1 MKGIPTVLITVSPEV
16 SAQMR
21 PPRALYPKGFKIGNS
36 LGKPGMRELQKAVLR
51 DALTLLTV
59 DTRPG
64 SYCYARLSR
73 LRRVSRTT
81 TRKKVTTEQ
90 VMQKTI
96 GILTGGG
103 DAPGL
108 NAVIR
113 AVVKTATGE
122 FGMRVVGIEDGFEG
136 LLGETRTRTLS
147 HSEVR
152 GLLPRGGTILGT
164 RNRGKFVEHSV
175 NGVSSTS
182 ESLYAEAVANI
193 EKLGISALLV
203 LGGEGTLT
211 IGAEFDRR
219 GVPVVG
225 VPKTIDNDLACTEL
239 TFGFVTA
246 LDIATEALDR
256 LHTTAESH
264 DRVMILEV
272 MGRNAGWIALHS
284 GIAGGAD
291 VILIPEIPFSMES
304 VARKIRAREEGGSN
318 FSIIVTAEGAIE
330 TGHQQIF
337 QDSGDP
343 QHAPRLGGIGQYC
356 RSQLEE
362 LTGKETRCVVLGHL
376 QRGGRPN
383 AFDRMLATTYGACAV
398 RAFAEGKHGVMVALQ
413 AGDVVTVPISE
424 AVANVKTVPP
434 NGQMVTTARDTGISF
449 GAPDEAKYHRLV

>member
-1 MKGIPTVLITVSPEV
+1 MK
-16 SAQMR
+16 R
-21 PPRALYPKGFKIGNS
+21 
-36 LGKPGMRELQKAVLR
+36 
-51 DALTLLTV
+51 
-59 DTRPG
+59 
-64 SYCYARLSR
+64 
-73 LRRVSRTT
+73 
-81 TRKKVTTEQ
+81 
-90 VMQKTI
+90 
-96 GILTGGG
+96 
-103 DAPGL
+103 
-108 NAVIR
+108 
-113 AVVKTATGE
+113 
-122 FGMRVVGIEDGFEG
+122 
-136 LLGETRTRTLS
+136 
-147 HSEVR
+147 
-152 GLLPRGGTILGT
+152 
-164 RNRGKFVEHSV
+164 
-175 NGVSSTS
+175 
-182 ESLYAEAVANI
+182 
-193 EKLGISALLV
+193 LGINALVV

-211 IGAEFDRR
+211 IAAEFDKR
-219 GVPVVG
+219 GIPVVG

-304 VARKIRAREEGGSN
+304 VAEKIRAREEGGSN
-318 FSIIVTAEGAIE
+318 FSIIVDGGRRGRKRPRANL
-330 TGHQQIF
+330 
-337 QDSGDP
+337 SGQRRP
-343 QHAPRLGGIGQYC
+343 ATCASARRNCSVL
-356 RSQLEE
+356 SQSSEE

-398 RAFAEGKHGVMVALQ
+398 RALAEGEHGVMVALQ